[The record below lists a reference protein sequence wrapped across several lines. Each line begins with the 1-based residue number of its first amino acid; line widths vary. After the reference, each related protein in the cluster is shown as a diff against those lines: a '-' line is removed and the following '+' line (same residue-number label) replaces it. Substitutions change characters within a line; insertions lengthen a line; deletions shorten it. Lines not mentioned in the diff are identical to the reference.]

1 MCIITLIGIRQNDMN
16 RKNIS
21 LTSLIWVVFVDSM
34 GWGIAF
40 SVFAALFLTDNFS
53 ILPATVPDASRYMI
67 YEFLLAIYSVFM
79 FIFAPVLGGIADRYG
94 RKPGLKIS
102 MIGLTL
108 GFILGALGCYFSA
121 IWLLVIGRIISGI
134 TAGSLSIA
142 QAATVDISTPKNK
155 AFNLSI
161 VMLANCL
168 GFSLGPVLGDLLLN
182 SSFAP
187 LGTTTFLI
195 GAVMS
200 AIGFLGITFFFDET
214 YVPNKNNEKINF
226 LKDFANIKIAFKKPI
241 LSSYLVSLLFSM
253 VAFGL
258 FFSDIPVFLS
268 RQFSNHSAATGTVL
282 STEAIVF
289 SLTLMFG
296 GKYIFNYLEKTTVV
310 FLTLAIQLV
319 SYFVLSL
326 CIDSFGLNL
335 FLFTCISAST
345 GLMYIALLT
354 LISDSTE
361 SDWQGRIMGVVAAL
375 SSVTWGVGPLLTG
388 ALNQYGSSLAFIT
401 SGLFVIVGILTI
413 RGVETKNHEIGLDK
427 A

>member
-1 MCIITLIGIRQNDMN
+1 MN

-21 LTSLIWVVFVDSM
+21 LSSLIWVVFVDSM

-40 SVFAALFLTDNFS
+40 SVFAALFLTDHSS
-53 ILPATVPDASRYMI
+53 ILPATVSDSSRYMI

-79 FIFAPVLGGIADRYG
+79 FLFAPVLGGIADRYG

-102 MIGLTL
+102 MIGLTF

-121 IWLLVIGRIISGI
+121 IWLLVVGRIISGI

-142 QAATVDISTPKNK
+142 QAATVDISTPENK

-168 GFSLGPVLGDLLLN
+168 GFSLGPVLGDLLL
-182 SSFAP
+182 SSSIAP
-187 LGTTTFLI
+187 LGTTTFLL
-195 GAVMS
+195 GALMS
-200 AIGFLGITFFFDET
+200 AAGYFGVVLFFDET
-214 YVPNKNNEKINF
+214 YVPQKNEGAFNLF
-226 LKDFANIKIAFKKPI
+226 KDFANIKIAFQKPI
-241 LSSYLVSLLFSM
+241 LSSYLMSSLFAM

-258 FFSDIPVFLS
+258 FFSDIPVFIS
-268 RQFSNHSAATGTVL
+268 RQFAAHSGTTGTVL
-282 STEAIVF
+282 SMEAIVF

-296 GKYIFNYLEKTTVV
+296 GKYIFNYFSQATVV
-310 FLTLAIQLV
+310 FSTLALQ
-319 SYFVLSL
+319 
-326 CIDSFGLNL
+326 CIAYLILACCINSFALNMV
-335 FLFTCISAST
+335 LFTVISAAT

-361 SDWQGRIMGVVAAL
+361 SDWQGRVMGVVAAL
-375 SSVTWGVGPLLTG
+375 SSVTWGLGPILTG
-388 ALNQYGSSLAFIT
+388 LLNQYSSSIAFIVC
-401 SGLFVIVGILTI
+401 SLFVVIGILAI
-413 RGVETKNHEIGLDK
+413 RHAQIKNQQLLSVE

>member
-1 MCIITLIGIRQNDMN
+1 MN
-16 RKNIS
+16 KKNIS
-21 LTSLIWVVFVDSM
+21 LSSLIWVVFVDSM

-40 SVFAALFLTDNFS
+40 SVFAALFLTDNVS
-53 ILPATVPDASRYMI
+53 LLPATVSDASRYMI

-79 FIFAPVLGGIADRYG
+79 FFFAPVLGGVADRYG
-94 RKPGLKIS
+94 RKPGLIIS
-102 MIGLTL
+102 MLGLTF

-121 IWLLVIGRIISGI
+121 IWLLVVGRIISGI

-142 QAATVDISTPKNK
+142 QAATVDISTPQNK

-182 SSFAP
+182 SSYAP

-195 GAVMS
+195 GALMS
-200 AIGFLGITFFFDET
+200 AIGFIGITLFFDET
-214 YVPNKNNEKINF
+214 YAPSKKGEKFNF
-226 LKDFANIKIAFKKPI
+226 LKDFANIKIAFKKPV

-268 RQFSNHSAATGTVL
+268 RQFSDHASATGTVL

-310 FLTLAIQLV
+310 FLTLVLQLC
-319 SYFVLSL
+319 SYLLLSL
-326 CIDSFGLNL
+326 CIDSFVVNIV
-335 FLFTCISAST
+335 LFTCISAFA

-361 SDWQGRIMGVVAAL
+361 SDWQGRVMGVVAAL

-388 ALNQYGSSLAFIT
+388 ALNQYGSSFAFVV
-401 SGLFVIVGILTI
+401 SGVFIVVGILAL
-413 RGVETKNHEIGLDK
+413 RSVKTKNQQLGLVES
-427 A
+427 

>member
-1 MCIITLIGIRQNDMN
+1 MN
-16 RKNIS
+16 MKSMS

-40 SVFAALFLTDNFS
+40 SVFATLFLADNFT
-53 ILPATVPDASRYMI
+53 ILPATVSDATRYMI

-79 FIFAPVLGGIADRYG
+79 FFFAPVLGGIADRYG

-102 MIGLTL
+102 MLGLTL
-108 GFILGALGCYFSA
+108 GFVTGALGCYLSN
-121 IWLLVIGRIISGI
+121 IWLLVVGRIVSGI

-142 QAATVDISTPKNK
+142 QAAAVDISTPKTK

-161 VMLANCL
+161 LMLANCL

-182 SSFAP
+182 STFAP

-195 GAVMS
+195 GAAMS
-200 AIGFLGITFFFDET
+200 AVGFLAISLFFKET
-214 YVPNKNNEKINF
+214 YIPQNKGEKINF
-226 LKDFANIKIAFKKPI
+226 IKDFANIKIAFGKPI
-241 LSSYLVSLLFSM
+241 LTNYLVALLFSM

-258 FFSDIPVFLS
+258 FFSDIPIFISRIYSEHSSSTGVILS
-268 RQFSNHSAATGTVL
+268 S
-282 STEAIVF
+282 EAVVF

-296 GKYIFNYLEKTTVV
+296 GRYVFNYFTKTKIV
-310 FLTLAIQLV
+310 FFTLAIQLI
-319 SYFVLSL
+319 SYLVLSL
-326 CIDSFGLNL
+326 CIDSFLLNI
-335 FLFTCISAST
+335 FFFTCISAFT

-354 LISDSTE
+354 LISDVTE

-388 ALNQYGSSLAFIT
+388 GLNVYGSSIAFIVT
-401 SGLFVIVGILTI
+401 TLLVIVALLALSLVK
-413 RGVETKNHEIGLDK
+413 VENKNLELLES
-427 A
+427 

>member
-1 MCIITLIGIRQNDMN
+1 MN
-16 RKNIS
+16 IKNIS

-40 SVFAALFLTDNFS
+40 SVFAALFLADNIT
-53 ILPATVPDASRYMI
+53 ILPATVSDASRYMF

-79 FIFAPVLGGIADRYG
+79 FFFAPVLGGIADRYG

-102 MIGLTL
+102 MLGLTF
-108 GFILGALGCYFSA
+108 GFVLGALGCYFSN
-121 IWLLVIGRIISGI
+121 IWLLIIGRIISGI

-142 QAATVDISTPKNK
+142 QAAAVDISTPKTK

-161 VMLANCL
+161 LMLANCL

-182 SSFAP
+182 STFAP

-200 AIGFLGITFFFDET
+200 VVGYLGISFFFKET
-214 YVPNKNNEKINF
+214 YVPKKDNEKFNF
-226 LKDFANIKIAFKKPI
+226 LKDFANIKIAFGMPV
-241 LSSYLVSLLFSM
+241 LVNYLVSLLFSM

-258 FFSDIPVFLS
+258 FFSDIPIFLS
-268 RQFSNHSAATGTVL
+268 RQFSEHSSSTGMVL
-282 STEAIVF
+282 SIEAIIF

-296 GKYIFNYLEKTTVV
+296 GKYIFNHFEKTTIV
-310 FLTLAIQLV
+310 FFSQAIQLI
-319 SYFVLSL
+319 SYLILSL
-326 CIDSFGLNL
+326 CIDSFVLDLL
-335 FLFTCISAST
+335 FFTCISAFA

-354 LISDSTE
+354 LISDVTE

-388 ALNQYGSSLAFIT
+388 GLNRYGSSSAFII
-401 SGLFVIVGILTI
+401 SALLVLVGVLALRFAKGEKINLEVL
-413 RGVETKNHEIGLDK
+413 GS
-427 A
+427 